1 MMKIYNYDKNTGEFL
16 SEGYAQ
22 KNPKK
27 EGEYLFPAYSTS
39 IELPSLKTNE
49 TAIFN
54 GEYWEIV
61 PDYRGLDIVNL
72 QTKEISKVN
81 SLGEIEKGFLLYS
94 EYVKTEDYTNDLHIL
109 ELEERKNAILNE
121 IDEIDYKRIRAIC
134 EPSVRNPK
142 TGETWLD
149 YYNSKIV
156 NLRQRY
162 LEVCNG
168 N

>member
-1 MMKIYNYDKNTGEFL
+1 MKIYNYDKNTGVFL

-27 EGEYLFPAYSTS
+27 EGDYLFPAYSTS
-39 IELPSLKTNE
+39 VVPPSLKQNE
-49 TAIFN
+49 TAVFN
-54 GEYWEIV
+54 GEYWEVV
-61 PDYRGLDIVNL
+61 PDYRGLDVINL

-81 SLGEIEKGFLLYS
+81 SPGEIESGFLLYS
-94 EYVKTEDYTNDLHIL
+94 EYVKTEDYLKSLRDIELAEIKNSIL
-109 ELEERKNAILNE
+109 SEIEE
-121 IDEIDYKRIRAIC
+121 IDSKRIRAIC
-134 EPSVRNPK
+134 EPSVKNQE

-149 YYNSKIV
+149 YYNSKIM

-162 LEVCNG
+162 LEVCDG